1 MRLLLLLVASSLFAA
16 PFAAPASAQQPRP
29 VTDEFLS
36 QRMVG
41 KWQVE
46 YFDEKTKRKSIGWTV
61 YNDRGLAASRSLTKV
76 GDEVQNIVLQARWRI
91 ENGVLI
97 TTITKSSHPDVVKVA
112 SVTRDRLTVLTEKR
126 MQYIDQDGKTI
137 NEIRV
142 PDDKPAE
149 TK

>member
-1 MRLLLLLVASSLFAA
+1 MRFLLLVVAA
-16 PFAAPASAQQPRP
+16 ALCTQPAFAQQPRR

-36 QRMVG
+36 QRIVG

-46 YFDEKTKRKSIGWTV
+46 YFDEKTKRKAIGWTV
-61 YNDRGLAASRSLTKV
+61 YSDRGLAASRSVAKIDGETTHV
-76 GDEVQNIVLQARWRI
+76 ILQARWRI

-97 TTITKSSHPDVVKVA
+97 TTITKSSHPEIVKVA
-112 SVTRDRLTVLTEKR
+112 SVTRDRLTMLTEKR

-137 NEIRV
+137 TELRV

-149 TK
+149 KE